1 MTIITAVATNNKA
14 NKYSIIFLILVF
26 LIINL
31 IEDPKSAHKQIE
43 GRQIKGAVIA
53 TNDVATIKFSS
64 LGKKAVAA
72 VNATTQALGLI
83 N

>member
-1 MTIITAVATNNKA
+1 MTNNTA
-14 NKYSIIFLILVF
+14 NKYSIIFLTLVS

-31 IEDPKSAHKQIE
+31 IEDPKSTHIQID
-43 GRQIKGAVIA
+43 GILTNGAVPA
-53 TNDVATIKFSS
+53 TNIVATMKFSS
-64 LGKKAVAA
+64 LGKIAVAA

>member
-1 MTIITAVATNNKA
+1 MMIITAVTTNNKA
-14 NKYSIIFLILVF
+14 NKYSIIFLIFVF
-26 LIINL
+26 FIINF
-31 IEDPKSAHKQIE
+31 IEEPKSAHIQIE
-43 GRQIKGAVIA
+43 GKQTNGAVIA
-53 TNDVATIKFSS
+53 TKEVAIKKFSS